1 MSKPAQM
8 YDHELNPT
16 KGWPS
21 PYAVD
26 KAAEF
31 VAADASEVAYRG
43 QVVSLN
49 AAAKF
54 QLGLEC
60 GAMPIFLLNTSTDY
74 DVVGD
79 DGNLVGGT
87 GGIPVM
93 SGLVAISGLELESTE
108 YDSTGTYAPNDKLT
122 AGAPGDADAGVLKIG
137 VAYADTVCGV
147 VSDGVITNE
156 FRKTV
161 LRFWPVFL
169 PPLEC
174 VDPSSS

>member
-1 MSKPAQM
+1 MSTPAQM

-26 KAAEF
+26 KAAEIILEDG
-31 VAADASEVAYRG
+31 VVAYRG

-49 AAAKF
+49 SNAKF

-79 DGNLVGGT
+79 DYNLVGNGS
-87 GGIPVM
+87 GVPNM
-93 SGLVAISGLELESTE
+93 SGLVAIGGYEVESTE
-108 YDSTGTYAPNDKLT
+108 FDNAETYAPNDAVT
-122 AGAPGDADAGVLKIG
+122 AGEPGADDAGVIKPG
-137 VAYADTVCGV
+137 VAYTDTICGV
-147 VSDGVITNE
+147 VSDGTLENE
-156 FRKTV
+156 FKKTV
-161 LRFWPVFL
+161 LRFWPVWL

-174 VDPSSS
+174 PAESSA